1 MTEYFYYRCSTA
13 SQDEERQI
21 RSALDAGVK
30 KENIYGDKITGIS
43 QYGDRPAYTE
53 MVNQLKTSDVVIT
66 EDLTRYGRSLVLML
80 VEINKLIE
88 KGVEI
93 KTLDKRLDTTSMP
106 KEIVR
111 LLVSVMGYASECELM
126 NLKRRTAEGRE
137 VARSRGVKFGRK
149 KSYTDYQ
156 LSEIKSMRSSE
167 RGYGAISKALGM
179 SKTTVQRICKE
190 VGI

>member
-1 MTEYFYYRCSTA
+1 
-13 SQDEERQI
+13 
-21 RSALDAGVK
+21 
-30 KENIYGDKITGIS
+30 
-43 QYGDRPAYTE
+43 
-53 MVNQLKTSDVVIT
+53 
-66 EDLTRYGRSLVLML
+66 
-80 VEINKLIE
+80 
-88 KGVEI
+88 
-93 KTLDKRLDTTSMP
+93 
-106 KEIVR
+106 
-111 LLVSVMGYASECELM
+111 M
-126 NLKRRTAEGRE
+126 NLKGRTGEVRE